1 MAIVRTYNYK
11 MGFKVNNVAIPDPS
25 GFTGKVS
32 DLDTEGGRDA
42 TGTLHRHRVA
52 TKFPLKLQYNAI
64 SYEMMESIMSKMSG
78 ASFNFTYPDP
88 LKGLQT
94 IKAYVG
100 DRDWE
105 MLMMKTP
112 VSTSASNT
120 NWKKQW
126 FGNLSFSVIQY

>member
-64 SYEMMESIMSKMSG
+64 SYEMMGQSGPDHDKTFLFRVLINGAPVGEGSGRSKKEAEQM
-78 ASFNFTYPDP
+78 AAREALERMAP
-88 LKGLQT
+88 
-94 IKAYVG
+94 
-100 DRDWE
+100 
-105 MLMMKTP
+105 
-112 VSTSASNT
+112 
-120 NWKKQW
+120 
-126 FGNLSFSVIQY
+126 